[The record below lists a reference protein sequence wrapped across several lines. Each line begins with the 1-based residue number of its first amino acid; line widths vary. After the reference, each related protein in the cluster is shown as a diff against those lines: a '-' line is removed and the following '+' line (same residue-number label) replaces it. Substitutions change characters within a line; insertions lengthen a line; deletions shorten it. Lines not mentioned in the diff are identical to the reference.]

1 LRTAPFGASGEVSPD
16 CQKGDTAISLIC
28 DLQLKRRGRDL
39 RQVFGAGQQAVSRP
53 SVPLIKAV
61 FRANSWMERLVSGE
75 ISTLEDLA
83 SETGFTKR
91 YISRTLRAAFLAPD
105 ITETILDGLPAS
117 DLTVRNL
124 MDGFPADW
132 QSQRLTMK
140 NSEG

>member
-1 LRTAPFGASGEVSPD
+1 
-16 CQKGDTAISLIC
+16 
-28 DLQLKRRGRDL
+28 
-39 RQVFGAGQQAVSRP
+39 
-53 SVPLIKAV
+53 
-61 FRANSWMERLVSGE
+61 MERLVSGE

-83 SETGFTKR
+83 SETGFTVR

-140 NSEG
+140 NSDLVPTFTDNVIPELTVTCTACGYRILPNEVVLIAPQTLRCPKCQQAFTPPHGQVA